1 MIGQLY
7 ETYDFIPEEIL
18 EYVDSWFDNEIN
30 ESNESD

>member
-7 ETYDFIPEEIL
+7 ETYDFIPEEIWD
-18 EYVDSWFDNEIN
+18 YVDSWFNNEMS